1 MTAFWDWRSA
11 RVTERHATGVLTE
24 APLEAVELYT
34 ENAMVL
40 AQVAPDG
47 QRLSDILNSNS
58 HLPIKNAQSISMI
71 GGVEGTAGHGWS
83 SLPTDEIL
91 FAMPP
96 EHVSPRQMRIHR
108 KQHRVRINTG
118 PYLIVGNAHVLPGV
132 KLDPFVLRA
141 RTRFLA
147 LTKARV
153 LSTVNPAW
161 ERAAE
166 VVLVNVRPLTDL
178 AEVVTIS

>member
-11 RVTERHATGVLTE
+11 PVTQRQPAQLLTE

-40 AQVAPDG
+40 GQVAPDG

-71 GGVEGTAGHGWS
+71 GGVEGSEGQGWS
-83 SLPTDEIL
+83 SVPTDEIL
-91 FAMPP
+91 LAMPP

-108 KQHRVRINTG
+108 RQHRVRINTG
-118 PYLIVGNAHVLPGV
+118 PYQMIGNAHVLPGV

-141 RTRFLA
+141 RMRFLA
-147 LTKARV
+147 LTQAHV
-153 LSTVNPAW
+153 LSTIDPAW
-161 ERAAE
+161 ERAAA

-178 AEVVTIS
+178 TEVVTIS